1 MRVQLVGGLWRG
13 RVLTA
18 PKGPSIRPTSQK
30 VRKAIFDWLGPRVQ
44 GAAVL
49 DLFAGTGALGLEA
62 VSGGAA
68 SAVLVDR
75 DPACVEALRRTVTAL
90 TPLPP
95 VTVEILAHEA
105 VVAVR
110 RLAAAGRRFDLIF
123 ADPPYEGPAGRK
135 ALQAVSDHVILA
147 PSGVLIFEHAQRTP
161 PAPWVGREAPAGRP
175 RLVQCRG
182 VHYGDTGVACY
193 QWDTDGLEHCNLS
206 RDV

>member
-1 MRVQLVGGLWRG
+1 MRVQIIGGAWRG
-13 RVLTA
+13 RVLVV
-18 PKGPSIRPTSQK
+18 PKGAALRPTSQK
-30 VRKAIFDWLGPRVQ
+30 VRKAIVDWLGPRVR

-75 DPACVEALRRTVTAL
+75 DPACVEAMRRTVTAL
-90 TPLPP
+90 APLPP
-95 VTVEILAHEA
+95 VTVEILGQEV

-123 ADPPYEGPAGRK
+123 VDPPYDGPSGRK
-135 ALQAVSDHVILA
+135 ALQAVSDHAILA

-161 PAPWVGREAPAGRP
+161 PAPRVGPKAPAGRP
-175 RLVQCRG
+175 YLVQHRG

-206 RDV
+206 RDI